1 MLSKIKLLLSFFL
14 FSVATFAQNPVL
26 IGYWQNWNDAN
37 APYISLDLTDT
48 RYNVVCVSFAVPTSP
63 SDLNMQFVPEV
74 VTQNEFIAQIQT
86 LKNQGRKV
94 LLSIGGANTSISL
107 PDVASKNAFINSMN
121 LLLETYPFDGIDIDI
136 EHGNTILA
144 SGNIQNPTSID
155 CTNLIEAIQ
164 EIKAH
169 YATVYNQTMMLTF
182 APETAY
188 VQGGMSA
195 YGGIWGGY
203 LPLLNALRNDINF
216 LHVQLYN
223 SGTVY
228 GIDANIYTQGTADFI
243 VALTEAVIQ
252 GFNTAG
258 GQFSGFPANKIVV
271 GLPACPSAAGGGFTN
286 TETVA
291 AAIGYLHGNGI
302 QPGSYTLQN
311 INGYPDLAGMMTW
324 SINWDN
330 AENCNATTGE
340 YANNFQELFDAALQI
355 ETHPNEE
362 TNLEIF
368 PNPVSNSLT
377 IANSVDETILI
388 TNTTGQ
394 IVYVGKNEKNEIN
407 TASLRSGIYFI
418 FQGDK
423 KGKFIRM

>member
-1 MLSKIKLLLSFFL
+1 MLFGFGS
-14 FSVATFAQNPVL
+14 FAQNPVL

-37 APYISLDLTDT
+37 APYISLGLTDT

-63 SDLNMQFVPEV
+63 SDMNMQFVPEG
-74 VTQNEFIAQIQT
+74 VTQNEFVNQIQT

-107 PDVASKNAFINSMN
+107 PNVASKNAFVNSMN

-144 SGNIQNPTSID
+144 SGSIQNPTSPD
-155 CTNLIEAIQ
+155 CINLIEAIQ

-169 YATVYNQTMMLTF
+169 YFTIYNQTMMLTF

-203 LPLLNALRNDINF
+203 LPILDALRNDINY

-243 VALTEAVIQ
+243 VALSEAVIQ
-252 GFNTAG
+252 GYNTAG
-258 GQFSGFPANKIVV
+258 GQFSGFPASKIVV

-286 TETVA
+286 PEIVA
-291 AAIGYLHGNGI
+291 AAIGYLRGNGI
-302 QPGSYTLQN
+302 QPESYTLQN
-311 INGYPDLAGMMTW
+311 TNGYPDLGGMMTW

-330 AENCNATTGE
+330 TDNCNATTGE
-340 YANNFQELFDAALQI
+340 YADNFQQLFDAALEI
-355 ETHPNEE
+355 EPFLNEE

-368 PNPVSNSLT
+368 PNPVSNSLIISNDT
-377 IANSVDETILI
+377 GEIIHIL
-388 TNTTGQ
+388 NAQGQ
-394 IVYVGKNEKNEIN
+394 LVYVGKNEIN
-407 TASLRSGIYFI
+407 TASFQSGIYFI
-418 FQGDK
+418 FQGRK
-423 KGKFIRM
+423 RGKFIKM